1 MEEAKIDEQG
11 QAEQPVPAYSWYALS
26 VLVLVYVLNFI
37 DRQIL
42 SILANDIK
50 ADLGVDDAY
59 LGFLYGTAFAIFYA
73 LFGIPL
79 GRLADSWKRVRLM
92 TLGLTLWSAM
102 TAVSGFARDAAT
114 LTVARIGVG
123 VGEATA
129 SPSAY
134 SLISDWFPARLR
146 ATALAIYSSGL
157 YIGGGVSLA
166 IGGVIVDRWNAA
178 FPDGD
183 PVLGLAGWQAAFIA
197 VGLPGLLLAIWVFTL
212 REPVRGA
219 IDGLPSKE
227 DPQPFRGFMRELYT
241 VIPPFTFLGAAARGA
256 RAFAINIAIFFATLV
271 LAHLIT
277 RALDSGEGLI
287 VAGLG
292 GLLGAELPP
301 ITDQWFLLA
310 IGYYAVFCWA
320 SALRVRDYPTFA
332 LTWGSPAFLCT
343 ILGYGTVAF
352 MAYSASYWG
361 APYAERVFDVSKAE
375 LGFWLGGGGAV
386 GGFLGVILGGRMAD
400 ALFARTQSG
409 RIWVVLFGLLSPIP
423 FAIVQYT
430 TGSFPLFLVLNV
442 VVGALA
448 ASALGAAAASS
459 QALVLP
465 RMRGTATATF
475 FLATT
480 LVGLALGPYTAGYV
494 SAENDG
500 DLSAGV
506 LATLWIAPVGLA
518 LLLAA
523 LRLVPKANAT
533 VLERAVAAGE
543 PVATGNS

>member
-1 MEEAKIDEQG
+1 MSEEAIAPQSREN
-11 QAEQPVPAYSWYALS
+11 EPVPAYSWYALS

-92 TLGLTLWSAM
+92 TVGLALWSAM
-102 TAVSGFARDAAT
+102 TAFSGFARDAAT
-114 LTVARIGVG
+114 LSVARIGVG

-166 IGGVIVDRWNAA
+166 IGGVIVDRWNMA

-183 PVLGLAGWQAAFIA
+183 PVAGLAGWQAAFIA
-197 VGLPGLLLAIWVFTL
+197 VGLPGLLLAAWVATL
-212 REPVRGA
+212 HEPLRGA
-219 IDGLPSKE
+219 IDGITTPE
-227 DPQPFRGFMRELYT
+227 NPHPFRGFMQELYT
-241 VIPPFTFLGAAARGA
+241 IIPGFTFFGAAARGWKSLL
-256 RAFAINIAIFFATLV
+256 INIVV
-271 LAHLIT
+271 LAG
-277 RALDSGEGLI
+277 ALVAAHVLTIRLGSGEGVI
-287 VAGLG
+287 VAQ
-292 GLLGAELPP
+292 LGAAIGVQLPP
-301 ITDQWFLLA
+301 VTDQWLLLA

-320 SALRVRDYPTFA
+320 AALRVRDYPTFA

-361 APYAERVFDVSKAE
+361 APYAERVFTGISKSE
-375 LGFWLGGGGAV
+375 LGFFLGGGGAM
-386 GGFLGVILGGRMAD
+386 GGFLGVVLGGRMAD
-400 ALFARTQSG
+400 TLLQRTPSG
-409 RIWVVLFGLLSPIP
+409 RVWVILFGLLSPIP
-423 FAIVQYT
+423 FAVMQYT
-430 TGSFPLFLVLNV
+430 TASWPLFTVLNAV
-442 VVGALA
+442 VAALA
-448 ASALGAAAASS
+448 ASALGAAAATS
-459 QALVLP
+459 QSLVLP

-480 LVGLALGPYTAGYV
+480 LVGLALGPYLAGYV
-494 SAENDG
+494 SATNGG
-500 DLSAGV
+500 DLSKGV
-506 LATLWIAPVGLA
+506 LATLWITQIGLA
-518 LLLAA
+518 LLTAA
-523 LRLVPKANAT
+523 IWLVPKAAAT
-533 VLERAVAAGE
+533 IAERARAAGE
-543 PVATGNS
+543 ADRT

>member
-1 MEEAKIDEQG
+1 MVKMDAVEPREGEA
-11 QAEQPVPAYSWYALS
+11 PVPTYSWYALS

-50 ADLGVDDAY
+50 ADLGVDDSY

-102 TAVSGFARDAAT
+102 TAVSGFARDTAT

-166 IGGVIVDRWNAA
+166 IGGLVVDKWNSA
-178 FPDGD
+178 FPDGG
-183 PVLGLAGWQAAFIA
+183 PLGLAGWQAAFIA
-197 VGLPGLLLAIWVFTL
+197 VGLPGLLLAIWVFSL
-212 REPVRGA
+212 KEPVRGA
-219 IDGLPSKE
+219 IDGLPT
-227 DPQPFRGFMRELYT
+227 PANPHPFRGFVQELYT
-241 VIPPFTFLGAAARGA
+241 VIPGFTFLGAASRGVKA
-256 RAFAINIAIFFATLV
+256 LLLNIAVFVFA
-271 LAHLIT
+271 
-277 RALDSGEGLI
+277 
-287 VAGLG
+287 
-292 GLLGAELPP
+292 LGAAFLISTVLGSGPGIIVP
-301 ITDQWFLLA
+301 VITDQWLLLA
-310 IGYYAVFCWA
+310 IGYYSVFSWA
-320 SALRVRDYPTFA
+320 SALRQRDRPTFA
-332 LTWGSPAFLCT
+332 LTWGSPAFMCT

-361 APYAERVFDVSKAE
+361 APYAERVFGVSKAV
-375 LGFWLGGGGAV
+375 LGFWLGGGGAL

-400 ALFARTQSG
+400 FLYTRTEAG
-409 RIWVVLFGLLSPIP
+409 RIWVVLFGLLAPIP
-423 FAIVQYT
+423 FAVIQFT
-430 TGSFPLFLVLNV
+430 TTSFALFAVLNV

-480 LVGLALGPYTAGYV
+480 LVGLALGPYTSGYV
-494 SAENDG
+494 SAINGG
-500 DLSAGV
+500 DLSVGV
-506 LATLWIAPVGLA
+506 LSTLAIAPLGLV
-518 LLLAA
+518 LLTAA
-523 LRLVPKANAT
+523 IRLVPAANAS
-533 VLERAVAAGE
+533 VLERAHAAGE
-543 PVATGNS
+543 PRPAK